1 MAWDWFEKGTK
12 RLQAL
17 GSEYKQHLALVER
30 LLTLDPDA
38 ARVEVLRTW
47 STMDERMQAGVKMT
61 LASLT
66 LTQHAAST
74 TLDAKTRAE
83 RLKALHAAIEQAARA
98 GGPAAAEP
106 VSSEARFTAGVASVT
121 QTLAGVAGRA
131 RPKAEEMI
139 ESARRGIEKHAP
151 AVEAAVKSTINE
163 LLKGEI
169 PGATRRAPTA
179 GTGAP
184 GSAASPPPSTE
195 PRSAAS
201 TAPNAQHAPS
211 PPRDD
216 RVQPAAT
223 TYAGMATITG
233 QWMGTLRQSGS
244 TDTLG
249 CDLHIAASGRPV
261 WAFND
266 TEGFHKTEL
275 IHGGQKLQYVPP
287 TRGVVT
293 VIVHS
298 VTGSATETGYVVD
311 YSFER
316 SSNGYLTQ
324 EYQRIALAGRLR
336 GAQLEVTYSVQ
347 SLSSFGDKTGLAAGG
362 DTSEYR
368 GLLTKQ
374 A

>member
-1 MAWDWFEKGTK
+1 MAWDWFEKGAK
-12 RLQAL
+12 RLQEL
-17 GSEYKQHLALVER
+17 GGEYKQHMALIER
-30 LLTLDPDA
+30 LLTLDSA
-38 ARVEVLRTW
+38 TARDEVLRTW
-47 STMDERMQAGVKMT
+47 PAMDERARAGVKMT

-66 LTQHAAST
+66 LSQQAASAT
-74 TLDAKTRAE
+74 ADAKTRGE
-83 RLKALHAAIEQAARA
+83 RLKALHAAIEQAGRVASGVA
-98 GGPAAAEP
+98 TE
-106 VSSEARFTAGVASVT
+106 SSEARFTAGAARVT
-121 QTLAGVAGRA
+121 QTLAGVAERA

-151 AVEAAVKSTINE
+151 AVEAAVKNTISE
-163 LLKGEI
+163 LFNTSV
-169 PGATRRAPTA
+169 PGAARPTPPSQA
-179 GTGAP
+179 GTSPSSPDAGNAAKPGA
-184 GSAASPPPSTE
+184 AA
-195 PRSAAS
+195 A
-201 TAPNAQHAPS
+201 

-223 TYAGMATITG
+223 TYAGTATITG
-233 QWMGTLRQSGS
+233 QWMGTLRQAGS

-249 CDLHIAASGRPV
+249 CDLHVAASGRPV

-275 IHGGQKLQYVPP
+275 THAGQKLQYVPP
-287 TRGVVT
+287 GRGVIT

-298 VTGSATETGYVVD
+298 VTGSPADTGYVVD

-347 SLSSFGDKTGLAAGG
+347 GISSFGDKTGIAAGG
-362 DTSEYR
+362 DTSEYL